1 MSLVN
6 LRAHRAQLKM
16 SGWHTRKKVTP
27 PEGQPGKPVT
37 GEIPAGLPALQAP
50 ALQLRDV
57 EGIVA
62 VVR

>member
-1 MSLVN
+1 
-6 LRAHRAQLKM
+6 M

-37 GEIPAGLPALQAP
+37 GEIPAGLPALKAP
-50 ALQLRDV
+50 ALRLRDV